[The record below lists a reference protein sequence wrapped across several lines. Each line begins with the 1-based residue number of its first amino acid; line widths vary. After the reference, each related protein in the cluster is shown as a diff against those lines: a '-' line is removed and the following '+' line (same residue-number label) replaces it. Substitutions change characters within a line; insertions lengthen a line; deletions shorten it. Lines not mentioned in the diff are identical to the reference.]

1 MKSAHARGCFLHPIF
16 LVFFILMNVFIHNVN
31 GSSLFC
37 LKHDCFYVIV
47 IISFLNVNNLHKNNS
62 FSQNKNRSA
71 SLQDVDQTFSQN
83 KNGSASSLDAD
94 LNFSQ

>member
-1 MKSAHARGCFLHPIF
+1 M
-16 LVFFILMNVFIHNVN
+16 
-31 GSSLFC
+31 
-37 LKHDCFYVIV
+37 IV
-47 IISFLNVNNLHKNNS
+47 VISFLNVNNLYKNNS